1 MSLMQMFRQ
10 WLGKSADDAQT
21 GRRPDGGTS
30 CFRPNRK
37 AENRSAAGAMSAI
50 QTEMPH
56 SNVSYV
62 HTGFTGMNPPQSD
75 VYQPVGGKEA
85 SGWNGWQQ
93 QTQTGFYTGYQPNA
107 ASAAAQTVQG
117 SVQDRFQTPQNQ
129 GRRAGRRRGEEST
142 GNVFFMPGAFPG
154 QPTQPL
160 PQQVERI
167 LNMNGLKSCYE
178 AIDCMKNGET
188 LIVLMEM
195 IESEGEVVR
204 CQDMLTGA
212 AFTLGCT
219 VRMLRGSRLILIA
232 PPQVRILPEE
242 NPSINTQPFN
252 SITEMAAEGISEP
265 QNMFETGKT
274 ENQRKRRVSQNT
286 RGWRPGEDRQVNPY
300 TGTMPAAS
308 GAYGGFG
315 GFR

>member
-1 MSLMQMFRQ
+1 MSLMQTFRN
-10 WLGKSADDAQT
+10 WLGRSADNNSQS

-37 AENRSAAGAMSAI
+37 TDDRNAAGAASAI
-50 QTEMPH
+50 RTESPQD
-56 SNVSYV
+56 NVSFV
-62 HTGFTGMNPPQSD
+62 HTGFTGMNPPQTG
-75 VYQPVGGKEA
+75 VYPPVGGMETD
-85 SGWNGWQQ
+85 GWNGWTQ
-93 QTQTGFYTGYQPNA
+93 QTRTGFYTGYQPNA
-107 ASAAAQTVQG
+107 AAGAQTVQANA
-117 SVQDRFQTPQNQ
+117 QDGFRTPQNQ
-129 GRRAGRRRGEEST
+129 SRRSGRRRGEDNS

-154 QPTQPL
+154 QQMQSL
-160 PQQVERI
+160 PQRVEHI
-167 LNMNGLKSCYE
+167 LNMNGLRSCYE

-195 IESEGEVVR
+195 IESEGDVVR

-242 NPSINTQPFN
+242 TPSINTQPVN
-252 SITEMAAEGISEP
+252 PVSEMAAEGMTEP
-265 QNMFETGKT
+265 RSMFETEKT
-274 ENQRKRRVSQNT
+274 ENPRRRRVSQNT

-300 TGTMPAAS
+300 TGTTPVAS
-308 GAYGGFG
+308 GAYGEFG